1 MTKLTDLQ
9 IELVKTFSIPMS
21 EETVL
26 EIKDM
31 LSNYFLQKMDSE
43 LDKLTLENNWTDET
57 FKDWSNEHE
66 IVPNLVEIPFG

>member
-1 MTKLTDLQ
+1 
-9 IELVKTFSIPMS
+9 MS

-57 FKDWSNEHE
+57 FKDWSNEHNR
-66 IVPNLVEIPFG
+66 ISKK

>member
-26 EIKDM
+26 EIKEM
-31 LSNYFLQKMDSE
+31 LSNYFLQKMDTE
-43 LDKLTLENNWTDET
+43 LDKLTLENNWTDKT
-57 FKDWSNEHE
+57 FEDWSNEHNRISE
-66 IVPNLVEIPFG
+66 KG